1 MKTKIVTSTIGILA
15 LSSIA
20 LAIPVLAQTASET
33 GLTATTST
41 TRTYKR
47 GMMGSTSAQ
56 ARSASTTAA
65 RMANMQSKSGKEIDQ
80 RIDSLNKLLTRVQS
94 FNKVSDADKASI
106 ASSIQNVIT
115 TLTSLKTKIATDTST
130 STISVDMKSITEANR
145 VYALVIPKINV
156 MAAADRVGTI
166 YDMLSIIAGK
176 IQVRLSQ
183 STSTPDASSLQ
194 SDLSDMNAKL
204 ADAKTQAQNAI
215 NAVASLQPDN
225 GDKTVMQSNTTALK
239 AGRTDI
245 QNATKDLTAARK
257 DAQTIIQALRKD
269 DGSLMTAPSTS
280 KRQ

>member
-215 NAVASLQPDN
+215 NAVASLQPDI